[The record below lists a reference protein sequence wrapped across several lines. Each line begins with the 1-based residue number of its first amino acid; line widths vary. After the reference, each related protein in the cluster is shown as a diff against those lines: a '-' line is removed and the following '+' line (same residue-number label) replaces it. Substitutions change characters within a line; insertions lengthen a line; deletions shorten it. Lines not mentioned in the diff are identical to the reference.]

1 MFLKRKRL
9 MDPGGWALQILCN
22 NSKEFALAKFF
33 LNHGKCTQLKANG
46 MGKQMEV
53 NAQSILS
60 VKRLRISKRNN
71 LSNKDN
77 TFKWNLMIDGST
89 TLSTG

>member
-1 MFLKRKRL
+1 
-9 MDPGGWALQILCN
+9 
-22 NSKEFALAKFF
+22 
-33 LNHGKCTQLKANG
+33 
-46 MGKQMEV
+46 MEV